1 MSEETA
7 RIARMWAAIDPADHR
22 TLDAALAH
30 LRCALSE
37 GLCPFCAESLDAETE
52 EGLSYLVCMNCRT
65 GFPAF
70 TPQASTERL
79 RMTDREKVAEA
90 LLKLRERI
98 Y

>member
-1 MSEETA
+1 MP
-7 RIARMWAAIDPADHR
+7 IADELWAAIDPADHK

-52 EGLSYLVCMNCRT
+52 EGLSYLICMNCCT

-70 TPQASTERL
+70 TPASSTEGLGPADRKQVAKALL
-79 RMTDREKVAEA
+79 RM
-90 LLKLRERI
+90 RERI
-98 Y
+98 TDE